1 MKTKFLPVLLL
12 LLTFAPNVRAD
23 EPETVP
29 IAVLN
34 VAGPRRTLA
43 NNISALLTVN
53 LSAEKGFVLVD
64 RNQLDKV
71 LAEQA
76 LGRSGTISPETAAR
90 IGKLTGAKILITGR
104 AFNGSNRG
112 QLIIIASVIGAE
124 TGRVFSHTI
133 QGAQS
138 NLVGV
143 VAELSS
149 KLIATIR
156 EQSSGLLVVTNR
168 DTKPKWQQIAQG
180 LKRDHLPKV
189 AVHIDGSTQD
199 NRKSEAASTELGRV
213 LQQSGFTVLEPT
225 GLDQADITISGDALV
240 DGADRQA
247 DLFSCRVTVQIK
259 VQERK
264 TGRILLL
271 DLEHGVAADPA
282 QEAAAAEALR
292 NAIDNLAVRLLP
304 ALAPAENKKSTLPIS
319 N

>member
-1 MKTKFLPVLLL
+1 MKTRFLSVLLL
-12 LLTFAPNVRAD
+12 LLALAPVAKVQAD

-104 AFNGSNRG
+104 AFNGSDRG
-112 QLIIIASVIGAE
+112 QLILIASVIGAE

-149 KLIATIR
+149 KLIGTIR
-156 EQSSGLLVVTNR
+156 EQSSNLLGITNSR
-168 DTKPKWQQIAQG
+168 GTPKWQQIARG

-189 AVHIDGSTQD
+189 AVRIEESFPG
-199 NRKSEAASTELGRV
+199 NRKSEIASTELGRI
-213 LQQSGFTVLEPT
+213 LQQTGFTVLDST
-225 GLDQADITISGDALV
+225 GRDEVDLIISGDALV
-240 DGADRQA
+240 DDATRRA
-247 DLFSCRVTVQIK
+247 DLFSCRATVQIK
-259 VQERK
+259 VQDRK
-264 TGRILLL
+264 TGRLLLL
-271 DLEHGVAADPA
+271 DLEHGAGADPA
-282 QEAAAAEALR
+282 KETATAEALR
-292 NAIDNLAVRLLP
+292 NAVDELASRLLP
-304 ALAPAENKKSTLPIS
+304 ALVSAENEK
-319 N
+319 